1 MTNNQNYT
9 YMWQPQKY
17 VSWKGTENDEGSAR
31 NLFNVIS
38 SINKRPVPIAVHT
51 VGGYGNNKR
60 GSFGPHQKAT
70 SIPAT
75 TNTRDSRVGN
85 AKHNKTKDYINNKAP
100 SGVGAIS
107 RNYGPQP
114 IKHWRLQLNSLENL
128 IELEDNNLSSGV
140 LKKYKSFGSYNK
152 VTIATLMDRPGAA
165 FISNK
170 PNNRPSSAPC
180 QSCDPSGNGQFNKQ
194 YYQRELLWGIDI
206 SFSYPNDYIEPSKNT
221 VNPGRPACV
230 ACNPENNIIKSAVT
244 LLNKNYYTDSKAF
257 LKSRC
262 KLYDQKQ
269 NITSLVNPSQ
279 NFIPGTSIPA
289 WPQDNEC
296 GPQTFFI
303 GTCPD
308 KCQYTAKTC
317 DGDNINGIN
326 NNTPRATA
334 IFKPNNRQFQVQ
346 GAVDSSTRI
355 ARLKYNTITKN
366 AAGFKTAFGAQAA
379 NAGKYSSN
387 SDGPYFIK
395 NKIFTPL
402 QCRTNLIGYKN
413 GNHNVCKPIPR
424 NLGYPQMPG
433 GFSGCAGTYGA
444 SKALCL

>member
-1 MTNNQNYT
+1 MTTNQQYT

-17 VSWKGTENDEGSAR
+17 ISWKGTKNDEGTAR

-38 SINKRPVPIAVHT
+38 GINKRPVPYAVPT
-51 VGGYGNNKR
+51 VGGA
-60 GSFGPHQKAT
+60 SFGPHQKAT
-70 SIPAT
+70 HIPAT

-85 AKHNKTKDYINNKAP
+85 SRNNKSKDSMNSKLVP

-114 IKHWRLQLNSLENL
+114 MKHWRLQLQTL
-128 IELEDNNLSSGV
+128 DNYVETKDYNAGTGGFKNV
-140 LKKYKSFGSYNK
+140 QKQPTGSYNK
-152 VTIATLMDRPGAA
+152 LTIATLMDRPGAA
-165 FISNK
+165 SVSNK

-180 QSCDPSGNGQFNKQ
+180 KSCDPSGNGQFSKQ
-194 YYQRELLWGIDI
+194 YFNRELLWGVDI
-206 SFSYPNDYIEPSKNT
+206 SFSYPDKDVVKPYDNT

-244 LLNKNYYTDSKAF
+244 LLNKNYYTDSRAY
-257 LKSRC
+257 LRSRC

-279 NFIPGTSIPA
+279 NFIPGTSTPA

-308 KCQYTAKTC
+308 KCQSTAKTC
-317 DGDNINGIN
+317 DGDDINGKDSHN
-326 NNTPRATA
+326 PPRATA

-346 GAVDSSTRI
+346 GAVDSSSRI

-366 AAGFKTAFGAQAA
+366 AAGFNSAFGAQAA
-379 NAGKYSSN
+379 NAAKYTTN

-395 NKIFTPL
+395 NKLFTSV
-402 QCRTNLIGYKN
+402 QCKNSLVGFKN
-413 GNHNVCKPIPR
+413 GNHNVCHPIPR
-424 NLGYPQMPG
+424 RMGYPQMPG
-433 GFSGCAGTYGA
+433 GFSGCAGVYGA
-444 SKALCL
+444 AQALCN